1 LRGDR
6 RAAALDVDADRMLIG
21 ASLRASRGLRS
32 TSPKFSA
39 ATLALPAA
47 FRIWVVTHP
56 TPSALEPSP
65 DTQHEQEPLYSS
77 PRSAVKRVL
86 STNCC
91 RQSSD

>member
-1 LRGDR
+1 MGTALWA
-6 RAAALDVDADRMLIG
+6 RAAPGPCQFPVQVTV
-21 ASLRASRGLRS
+21 ASPLKTLATS
-32 TSPKFSA
+32 T
-39 ATLALPAA
+39 ALPAA

>member
-1 LRGDR
+1 MAKVFSGDARLRA
-6 RAAALDVDADRMLIG
+6 RATPVLLLLAFAALLATP
-21 ASLRASRGLRS
+21 S
-32 TSPKFSA
+32 TITPSI
-39 ATLALPAA
+39 LVALPAA

>member
-1 LRGDR
+1 MAKVFSGDAR
-6 RAAALDVDADRMLIG
+6 LARKSDAG
-21 ASLRASRGLRS
+21 PS
-32 TSPKFSA
+32 TTRFCCLA
-39 ATLALPAA
+39 RHTEHDHAFILVALPAA

-65 DTQHEQEPLYSS
+65 DTQQEQEPLYSS